1 VTQERGGSVVDPGE
15 NPMIVYGSSIS
26 PFVRKVLAFAS
37 EKGVAVEVVRAGMG
51 QGGPEFAEA
60 SPFAKM
66 PALRDPGADDGRDFV
81 ISDSTAICH
90 YIEAKHPEHP
100 LIPADPIRRA
110 RVVWFD
116 EFADTMLAAA
126 GGKMFFNRFVAPKLL
141 NRDGD
146 EGIASRAEA
155 EELRP
160 LLDYL
165 EPIVPTEGF
174 LVGDTLTLA
183 DIAVASPFVNLHH
196 IGWMRDPAY
205 WPRLAG
211 YVTAILARPSFAP
224 MIASEQRMI
233 AGMNRAA

>member
-1 VTQERGGSVVDPGE
+1 
-15 NPMIVYGSSIS
+15 MIVYGSSIS
-26 PFVRKVLAFAS
+26 PFVRKVLAFAH
-37 EKGVAVEVVRAGMG
+37 EKGVAVECVRVGLG
-51 QGGPEFAEA
+51 QGGPDFAEA

-100 LIPADPIRRA
+100 LIPAAPIARA
-110 RVVWFD
+110 RVVWFE
-116 EFADTMLAAA
+116 EFADTMLAAS
-126 GGKMFFNRFVAPKLL
+126 GSKMFFNRFVSPMILK
-141 NRDGD
+141 RPGD

-165 EPIVPTEGF
+165 ERIVPGDGF
-174 LVGDTLTLA
+174 LVGDALTLA

-196 IGWMRDPAY
+196 IGWMHDPAY
-205 WPRLAG
+205 WPRVAG

-224 MIASEQRMI
+224 MIASEKRMI
-233 AGMNRAA
+233 AAMNAAPVPAAAG